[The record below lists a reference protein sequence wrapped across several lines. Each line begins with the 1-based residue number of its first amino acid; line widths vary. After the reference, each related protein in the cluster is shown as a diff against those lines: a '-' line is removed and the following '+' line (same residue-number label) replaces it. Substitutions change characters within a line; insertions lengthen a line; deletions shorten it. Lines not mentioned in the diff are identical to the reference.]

1 MLKEEEKEEKKGE
14 TSEKIMPKNF
24 EKWKKGTNTQ
34 IKEAQRIT
42 NKLTYTHRH
51 RYIYHTLTHIDNIV
65 TAETQNKF

>member
-14 TSEKIMPKNF
+14 TSEKIMSKNF
-24 EKWKKGTNTQ
+24 EKWKKGTNPQ
-34 IKEAQRIT
+34 IKEAQRIK

-51 RYIYHTLTHIDNIV
+51 RYVYHTLTHIDNTV